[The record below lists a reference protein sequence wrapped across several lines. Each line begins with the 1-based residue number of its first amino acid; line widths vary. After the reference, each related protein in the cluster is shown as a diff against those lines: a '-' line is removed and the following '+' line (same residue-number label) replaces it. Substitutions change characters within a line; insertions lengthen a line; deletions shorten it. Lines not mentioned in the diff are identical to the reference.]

1 MTKIS
6 INIKYILAELQSI
19 EQFDFMKLYFL
30 D

>member
-6 INIKYILAELQSI
+6 INVKYILAELQSI
-19 EQFDFMKLYFL
+19 GQFDFMKLYLL